1 MFGRFWSFF
10 CNLVGGV
17 VVWVI
22 CKGNKIVSIVYIIK
36 ESVCFIVY
44 KWFNN

>member
-1 MFGRFWSFF
+1 M
-10 CNLVGGV
+10 GGAAA
-17 VVWVI
+17 WAI
-22 CKGNKIVSIVYIIK
+22 CKGNKTASIAHTIK